1 MQLGRCDQPSAECS
15 GIFASQKD
23 ELDDKPNRW
32 DAIQVLYEEP
42 SEDVREMIASGNDYI
57 VDAAWASKWLR
68 EGESNAETLGE
79 ADGEQGG
86 E

>member
-1 MQLGRCDQPSAECS
+1 VISRVLSCS

-32 DAIQVLYEEP
+32 DAIQMLYEEP

-79 ADGEQGG
+79 ADGLQGG
-86 E
+86 D